1 MKQYNVF
8 KLLPYGTYNFCNS
21 PFTGCVAWII
31 NDDGKISTAIINKN
45 DDFYFHAVK
54 IEYIINTDNN
64 YYNLYYNLI
73 IDRKYKI
80 HNGNIELLPLKW
92 YETRIFKPLYNKIL
106 KIPIYILT
114 TIIGALIGATIK
126 TYYNDIIIFLLNL
139 I

>member
-8 KLLPYGTYNFCNS
+8 KLLPYGTYNFCNIS
-21 PFTGCVAWII
+21 FTGCVAWII
-31 NDDGKISTAIINKN
+31 NDNGLITTAIINKN
-45 DDFYFHAVK
+45 TDFYFHTVK

-64 YYNLYYNLI
+64 YYNLIN
-73 IDRKYKI
+73 DRKYKI

-114 TIIGALIGATIK
+114 TIIGALIGVTIK